1 MTEPAPQE
9 LTDKQKLVALET
21 YIKFIKS
28 IADGLRVRVTEQM
41 GNDDEERVGAWLP
54 DRTKLGAVTYSEGR
68 RSVKL
73 TDEDGALAW
82 CERAHPE
89 QVQTITI
96 IRPAY
101 RKKLLDVAG
110 SLPVG
115 SKGVDPATGEELP
128 FIEVQQGLPFITVT
142 STKDGTERMAALAMG
157 FPQHM
162 LGSQQYDPDF
172 ADRLENGAYDR

>member
-1 MTEPAPQE
+1 MAEPVPQE
-9 LTDKQKLVALET
+9 LTERQKLVALET

-41 GNDDEERVGAWLP
+41 GTDDEERVGAKLP
-54 DRTKLGAVTYSEGR
+54 DGTKLGSITYSEGR

-73 TDEDGALAW
+73 TDEGTALAW

-101 RKKLLDVAG
+101 LKKLLDVAG

-128 FIEVQQGLPFITVT
+128 FIEVQQGQPYISVT
-142 STKDGTERMAALAMG
+142 STKEGTERMAALAMG

-162 LGSQQYDPDF
+162 LG
-172 ADRLENGAYDR
+172 GAQ